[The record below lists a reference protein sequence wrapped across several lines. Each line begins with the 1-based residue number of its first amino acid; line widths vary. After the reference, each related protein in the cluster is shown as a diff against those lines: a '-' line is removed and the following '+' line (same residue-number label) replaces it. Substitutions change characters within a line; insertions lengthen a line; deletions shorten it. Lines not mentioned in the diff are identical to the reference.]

1 MKKIETIVPS
11 GKKDVVIAAIKK
23 IGVGG
28 VTVHQ
33 VQGQGSQDP
42 PLVGE
47 FFSREMIICVVD
59 DPKVDEIIN
68 AIANVACTGTK
79 GDGKV
84 FVTEVVDALDICT
97 KKRGTMDI

>member
-1 MKKIETIVPS
+1 MKKIEAIVQP
-11 GKKDVVIAAIKK
+11 GTKDAVISAIKK

-33 VQGQGSQDP
+33 VQGQGAQDP
-42 PLVGE
+42 PLVGQY
-47 FFSREMIICVVD
+47 FSRDLIICVVD
-59 DPKVDEIIN
+59 DPKLDEVLD
-68 AIANVACTGTK
+68 AIANVACTRTK

-84 FVTEVVDALDICT
+84 FVTTIDDALDLCT

>member
-11 GKKDVVIAAIKK
+11 GKKDEVIAAIKK
-23 IGVGG
+23 VGVGG

-33 VQGQGSQDP
+33 VQGQGAQDP

-47 FFSREMIICVVD
+47 FFSRDMIICVAD

>member
-1 MKKIETIVPS
+1 MKKIEAIVQS
-11 GKKDVVIAAIKK
+11 GAKDAVVTAIKK

-28 VTVHQ
+28 ITIHQ

-42 PLVGE
+42 PLVGQY
-47 FFSREMIICVVD
+47 FSRDMIICVVE
-59 DPKVDEIIN
+59 DPKVDEILD

-84 FVTEVVDALDICT
+84 FVTPVDDALDICT
-97 KKRGTMDI
+97 KKRGTTSI

>member
-1 MKKIETIVPS
+1 MKKIETIVSS
-11 GKKDVVIAAIKK
+11 GKKDEVIAAIKK
-23 IGVGG
+23 VGVGG

-33 VQGQGSQDP
+33 VQGQGAQDP

-47 FFSREMIICVVD
+47 FFSRDMIICVAD
-59 DPKVDEIIN
+59 DPKVDEIID

-97 KKRGTMDI
+97 KKRGTMDV

>member
-1 MKKIETIVPS
+1 MKKIEAIVQS
-11 GKKDVVIAAIKK
+11 GAKDEVVNAIKK

-28 VTVHQ
+28 VTIHQ

-42 PLVGE
+42 PLVGQY
-47 FFSREMIICVVD
+47 FSRDMIICVVE
-59 DPKVDEIIN
+59 DPKVDEILD

-84 FVTEVVDALDICT
+84 FVTPVDDALDICT
-97 KKRGTMDI
+97 KKRGTTSI